1 MLFFRFVHR
10 KELRRLN
17 ATIIDTST
25 SVETKSEQQ
34 KTIKNKKRVHR
45 IKQHNKQTMFL
56 LCFSFR
62 IAPEECKK
70 PFCRFGCVCD
80 SINTDHTIS
89 VHCQELKCMFDC
101 NCTDGDKVQSHIHI
115 YKHIHSKHTYSDAPC
130 TQQAPIIYLFS
141 FVEYKK
147 YNINKEK
154 ALSFGLT

>member
-1 MLFFRFVHR
+1 
-10 KELRRLN
+10 
-17 ATIIDTST
+17 
-25 SVETKSEQQ
+25 
-34 KTIKNKKRVHR
+34 
-45 IKQHNKQTMFL
+45 MFL
-56 LCFSFR
+56 PCFSFR

-115 YKHIHSKHTYSDAPC
+115 YKHIHSKHTYSDPGSP
-130 TQQAPIIYLFS
+130 QYLFI
-141 FVEYKK
+141 FIVEYKK
-147 YNINKEK
+147 YNINRKK